1 MPVTLDQA
9 AFQNLQAAFR
19 EVALRAERL
28 QEWVAL
34 NEKYRVV
41 DRSASSFWSAART
54 HSVDWARVEESWH
67 VVRVDDLPALDDY
80 IKAMS
85 KVRSPL
91 CGEAAD
97 GQGQRLNDWRTVL
110 NDLAAQNDQAVN
122 DQSGP
127 QLKSVGSKFTDSV
140 RSQMNQLKGIID
152 REIGALCLQTQL
164 LRQKIDF

>member
-9 AFQNLQAAFR
+9 AFENLQTAFR

-34 NEKYRVV
+34 SEKYRVV
-41 DRSASSFWSAART
+41 DRSTSSFWSTARAAA
-54 HSVDWARVEESWH
+54 VDWSRVEESWH
-67 VVRVDDLPALDDY
+67 VVRVDDLPALEDY
-80 IKAMS
+80 IKAMT

-91 CGEAAD
+91 TGEPAD
-97 GQGQRLNDWRTVL
+97 GQGQRINDWRTAL
-110 NDLAAQNDQAVN
+110 NDLASQIDKEVN
-122 DQSGP
+122 DQSDKQIKAVTP
-127 QLKSVGSKFTDSV
+127 KFTDSI

-164 LRQKIDF
+164 LRQKIEL

>member
-41 DRSASSFWSAART
+41 DRSTSSFWSAART
-54 HSVDWARVEESWH
+54 HNVDWARVEEAWH

-80 IKAMS
+80 IKAMT
-85 KVRSPL
+85 KVRCPL
-91 CGEAAD
+91 TGEAPD
-97 GQGQRLNDWRTVL
+97 GQGQRINDWRTAL
-110 NDLAAQNDQAVN
+110 NDLATQNDQAVT
-122 DQSGP
+122 DLSGP

-164 LRQKIDF
+164 LRQKIEF

>member
-9 AFQNLQAAFR
+9 AFENLQAAFR

-41 DRSASSFWSAART
+41 DRSTSSFWAAVRGQN
-54 HSVDWARVEESWH
+54 VDWARVEEAWH
-67 VVRVDDLPALDDY
+67 VVRVDDLTALDDY
-80 IKAMS
+80 IRAMT
-85 KVRSPL
+85 KVRAARA
-91 CGEAAD
+91 GEPAD
-97 GQGQRLNDWRTVL
+97 GQTQRINDWRTAL
-110 NDLAAQNDQAVN
+110 DDLAAQNDKAVA

-164 LRQKIDF
+164 LRQKIEL

>member
-1 MPVTLDQA
+1 MPVTLDQT
-9 AFQNLQAAFR
+9 AFENLQTAFR

-41 DRSASSFWSAART
+41 DRSTSSFWSTART
-54 HSVDWARVEESWH
+54 QNIEWSRVEESWH
-67 VVRVDDLPALDDY
+67 VVRVDDLPVLDDY
-80 IKAMS
+80 IKSMT

-91 CGEAAD
+91 TGEPAD
-97 GQGQRLNDWRTVL
+97 GQGQRINEWRAALNE
-110 NDLAAQNDQAVN
+110 LAGQIDKEVT
-122 DQSGP
+122 DQSDKQVKAVTP
-127 QLKSVGSKFTDSV
+127 KFTDSI

-164 LRQKIDF
+164 LRQKIDV